1 MVDTDVISPSS
12 LPMGLEIPAG
22 FLQIFPWAA
31 REPDIFKEKRL
42 WVLKMLEN
50 TVLEV
55 MRLIKDP
62 QFPQF

>member
-1 MVDTDVISPSS
+1 MTSPSS
-12 LPMGLEIPAG
+12 FPVGLEIPTG

-31 REPDIFKEKRL
+31 REPDTFKERRL
-42 WVLKMLEN
+42 WVFKMLEN